1 MKPFN
6 EPAPISVPGSPVMPN
21 EKDTSGCLLVA
32 YDFSSN
38 GDTGVV
44 IVGKH
49 TPDNGRE
56 ILNMFQGKEAH
67 DILEM
72 LLPKK

>member
-1 MKPFN
+1 MNPFN
-6 EPAPISVPGSPVMPN
+6 EPTPISVPETPVMPN
-21 EKDTSGCLLVA
+21 GKDTSGCFLVA

-44 IVGKH
+44 IVGKPTADH
-49 TPDNGRE
+49 GRE
-56 ILNMFQGKEAH
+56 IINMFQGKEAH